1 MAYKL
6 MLNLIKNGKKTK
18 ERLAKMANVYYAA
31 GQLNDTE
38 YEEVIALIY
47 AEETEEYTE
56 EI

>member
-6 MLNLIKNGKKTK
+6 MLNLINKGKKTK
-18 ERLAKMANVYYAA
+18 ERLATMANVYYAA

-38 YEEVIALIY
+38 YEKVIALIY